1 MNTPGIGGSRP
12 TPTPALAWQAVDV
25 ATAWLAFRRRLI
37 AVVCCVRDAGLAVL
51 AAPVFAFALVVG
63 VLTGPVLGPLL
74 ATTTRWHPR
83 VMRRL
88 TRIDSPYPPC
98 PRGDYRARVRWFWTD
113 PATWRDV
120 TWLLAEPVVGTALL
134 LPGPLALYGWVGLV
148 LPGAEQWTAFFY
160 GTNAPFFR
168 VTAVLVG
175 LALMVIGFALA
186 PSARRWHA
194 RWCALLLAPTST
206 ARLTE
211 RVAQLT
217 ATRTDATDAQA
228 SELRR
233 IERDLHDGAQARLA
247 AVTITLG
254 AAEQL
259 LDTDPDAARDLYAK
273 ARQSVHTAL
282 TELRDLVN
290 GIHPPVLAERGLA
303 DAIRALVLD
312 AAMHVTVTGDLPGR
326 LPEPVESAAYFA
338 VSELLANVAKHTG
351 STRAEVTIGHARGAL
366 HIRVTDNGPGGA
378 EVSKGSGLRGI
389 TRRVGVFD
397 GSLTLTSPV
406 GGPTT
411 ATLEIPC
418 ALSSQKT
425 TNSSETR

>member
-1 MNTPGIGGSRP
+1 M
-12 TPTPALAWQAVDV
+12 
-25 ATAWLAFRRRLI
+25 ATGWLAFRRCLI
-37 AVVCCVRDAGLAVL
+37 AVVCCLRDAGLAVL

-63 VLTGPVLGPLL
+63 LLTGPVLGPLL
-74 ATTTRWHPR
+74 ATATRWHPT

-88 TRIDSPYPPC
+88 TRIESPYPDP
-98 PRGDYRARVRWFWTD
+98 PTDTNYRGRVRWFWTD
-113 PATWRDV
+113 WATWRDF
-120 TWLLAEPVVGTALL
+120 TWLLAEPVVGLVLL
-134 LPGPLALYGWVGLV
+134 LPGVLALYGWVGLL
-148 LPGAEQWTAFFY
+148 LPGAEQWTGFFY
-160 GTNAPFFR
+160 GSNAPAVR

-175 LALMVIGFALA
+175 LALMVVGFVLA
-186 PSARRWHA
+186 PHALRWHA
-194 RWCALLLAPTST
+194 AWCRLLLSPTSAT
-206 ARLTE
+206 RLAQ

-217 ATRTDATDAQA
+217 ATRADATDAGA
-228 SELRR
+228 GELRR

-247 AVTITLG
+247 AATITLG

-259 LDTDPDAARDLYAK
+259 LATDPDAALDLYAK
-273 ARQSVHTAL
+273 ARRSVHTAL

-312 AAMHVTVTGDLPGR
+312 AALHVTVSAELPGR
-326 LPEPVESAAYFA
+326 PPEPVESAAYFA

-351 STRAEVTIGHARGAL
+351 DTTAAVDIRHAQGVLRI
-366 HIRVTDNGPGGA
+366 HVTDHGPGGA
-378 EVSKGSGLRGI
+378 DAANGSGLRGI

-397 GSLTLTSPV
+397 GSLTLTSPA
-406 GGPTT
+406 GGPTV

-418 ALSSQKT
+418 VLSSQKT